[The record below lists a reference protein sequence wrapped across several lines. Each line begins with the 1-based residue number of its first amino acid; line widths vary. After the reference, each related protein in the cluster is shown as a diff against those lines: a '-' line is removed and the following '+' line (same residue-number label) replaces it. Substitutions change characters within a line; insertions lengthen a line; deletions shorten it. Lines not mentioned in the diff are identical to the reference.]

1 MQLTEQDGIQRIEI
15 AGRVD
20 VTSAPALEQICNQLL
35 DAGHN
40 KIICDFGRNEY
51 VSSAGLRVFLSTL
64 KRCRKTGGNVALCQ
78 LKPGIL
84 EIFDM
89 TGFTSLFPLFDSAE
103 AAHDF
108 FRAAALK
115 SEPTIVAKPDEVTE
129 ILIEK
134 PTREAAQAYATVAQQ
149 IRMDEKL

>member
-1 MQLTEQDGIQRIEI
+1 MQLMEMDGIHRIEI

-20 VTSAPALEQICNQLL
+20 VNSAPALEQLCNQLL
-35 DAGHN
+35 DGGHN
-40 KIICDFGRNEY
+40 RIICDFFRNEY

-89 TGFTSLFPLFDSAE
+89 TGFTSLFPLFDSGE
-103 AAHDF
+103 AAQDF
-108 FRAAALK
+108 FRVAALQ

-134 PTREAAQAYATVAQQ
+134 PTREAVQAYATAAQQ
-149 IRMDEKL
+149 ARMDEKI

>member
-1 MQLTEQDGIQRIEI
+1 MMEKDGIHCIEI

-20 VTSAPALEQICNQLL
+20 VNSAPALEQLCSQLI

-40 KIICDFGRNEY
+40 KIICDFSRNEY
-51 VSSAGLRVFLSTL
+51 VSSAGLRVFLSGL
-64 KRCRKTGGNVALCQ
+64 KRCRKTGGNMVLCR
-78 LKPGIL
+78 LKPGVL

-89 TGFTSLFPLFDSAE
+89 TGFTNLFPLFDSAE

-108 FRAAALK
+108 FRVSPSKPKL
-115 SEPTIVAKPDEVTE
+115 ETVARPDEVAE

-134 PTREAAQAYATVAQQ
+134 PTKEAAQAYAVAARQ
-149 IRMDEKL
+149 IRMDEKA

>member
-1 MQLTEQDGIQRIEI
+1 MQLMEMDGIHRIEI

-20 VTSAPALEQICNQLL
+20 VNSAPALEQLCNQLL
-35 DAGHN
+35 DGGHN
-40 KIICDFGRNEY
+40 RIICDFFRNEY
-51 VSSAGLRVFLSTL
+51 VSSAGLRVFLSGL
-64 KRCRKTGGNVALCQ
+64 KRCRKSGGNMVLCR

-89 TGFTSLFPLFDSAE
+89 TGFTSLFPLFDSLE

-108 FRAAALK
+108 FRVSSSKPELK
-115 SEPTIVAKPDEVTE
+115 TVSRPDEVGE

-134 PTREAAQAYATVAQQ
+134 PTKEAAQAYAAAARQ
-149 IRMDEKL
+149 IRMDEKA